1 MVARQA
7 WPSRSSLTVATGTS
21 PSGPFHIG
29 HLREVVTGW
38 AITRAIRES
47 GREARLIFVIDSM
60 DPLRKLPP
68 GTPEGFEE
76 HLGRPLY
83 AVPSPE
89 GIGSWA
95 QRFAEPFLEVV
106 NELGIELEPVWDHEL
121 YLSGRY
127 APYVRRALEERGR
140 IAEIISRKTG
150 RALPRDWYP
159 VFARCSACGRLTKNI
174 LGWKGDRVR
183 YRCEC
188 GHEGEAS
195 ISEGEVK
202 LLWRVEWPARWSL
215 LGVDL
220 EPFGKDHAAAGGSYD
235 TGRDIALQVYGREPP
250 YPVPYEWIEL
260 KGRGPLSSSV
270 GVVVEPADLV
280 KASSPEITNFMI
292 LRVHYSRHISFD
304 PATDIPKLH
313 DDFDEAEE
321 RYFSGERDDLA
332 RAYEL
337 SLTPSSPRGRVQRVP
352 FRHLVLV
359 VQLSRDFEDLVR
371 RLLRSGHLREPLS
384 EGDLRELRRRVDAV
398 RFWLERFG
406 PEDARVRVLEEPP
419 RLELEPGEL
428 SFIECLLE
436 ELQRVE
442 WRAEEIQSA
451 IFRCSRSSGLGPRRA
466 FPVLYRII
474 FGRDHGPRAGPLLEE
489 LGRDFIVLRLRTYA
503 KGS

>member
-1 MVARQA
+1 
-7 WPSRSSLTVATGTS
+7 VATGTS

-47 GREARLIFVIDSM
+47 GRDARLILVIDSM

-68 GTPEGFEE
+68 GTPEAFREY
-76 HLGRPLY
+76 LGRPLY
-83 AVPSPE
+83 DVPSPD
-89 GIGSWA
+89 GDGSWA
-95 QRFAEPFLEVV
+95 EHFARPFLEVV
-106 NELGIELEPVWDHEL
+106 GELGVELEPVWDHEL

-127 APYVRRALEERGR
+127 APYVARALEQRER
-140 IAEIISRKTG
+140 IAGIISAKTG
-150 RALPRDWYP
+150 KPLPRDWFP
-159 VFARCSACGRLTKNI
+159 VFARCSACGRLTKNV
-174 LGWKGDRVR
+174 LGWEGDRVR

-195 ISEGEVK
+195 ISRGEVK

-235 TGRDIALQVYGREPP
+235 TGRDIAREVFGREPP

-260 KGRGPLSSSV
+260 RGRGPLSSSA
-270 GVVVEPADLV
+270 GLVVDPGDVV
-280 KASSPEITNFMI
+280 RASSPEITNFLI

-304 PATDIPKLH
+304 PSTDIPKLH

-321 RYFSGERDDLA
+321 RFHAGEEDDLT

-337 SLTPSSPRGRVQRVP
+337 SLTPSSPRVRVQRVP

-359 VQLSRDFEDLVR
+359 VQLSGSFEDVVR
-371 RLLRSGHLREPLS
+371 RLLRSGHLREPLR
-384 EGDLRELRRRVDAV
+384 EEDLRELRRRVEAV
-398 RFWLERFG
+398 RFWLERFA
-406 PEDARVRVLEEPP
+406 PEEARVRVLEEPP
-419 RLELEPGEL
+419 RLELGPGEL
-428 SFIECLLE
+428 SFIECLLRE
-436 ELQRVE
+436 FGGIE

-451 IFRCSRSSGLGPRRA
+451 IFRCARGTGLGPRRA
-466 FPVLYRII
+466 FPVLYRIL